1 MSLLQVR
8 LIDLPKVLDERGNLS
23 FFQSNDQLP
32 FTIKRGYWVYD
43 VPGGEIRGGHAFIK
57 QHEIIIALSGSF
69 DVIVSNGS
77 IKKKISLNR
86 SYFGLYIPCMIW
98 RSLENFSTNSLAL
111 VAASTEYSADD
122 YIRDFKTFNIKKND
136 SKYCI

>member
-32 FTIKRGYWVYD
+32 FTIKRVYWVYD

>member
-23 FFQSNDQLP
+23 FFQGNDQLP
-32 FTIKRGYWVYD
+32 FTIKRVYWVYD

-86 SYFGLYIPCMIW
+86 SYFGLYIPSMIW

>member
-32 FTIKRGYWVYD
+32 FTIKRVYWVYD

-86 SYFGLYIPCMIW
+86 SYFGLYIPSMIW